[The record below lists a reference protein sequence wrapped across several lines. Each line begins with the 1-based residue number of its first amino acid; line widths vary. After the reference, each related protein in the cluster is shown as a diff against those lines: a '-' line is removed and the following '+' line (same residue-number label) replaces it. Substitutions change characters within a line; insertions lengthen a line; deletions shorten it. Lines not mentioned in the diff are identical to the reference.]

1 MYFAVLFVCV
11 CVVVRAR
18 SCAECMCVCLRALC
32 MCVCECTDLLFF
44 SQLLNL
50 NFYFIFY
57 FIEYYVA
64 RSHAHTHTRTHARTL
79 TSKMVWW
86 FVNQNSAPK
95 NLEQIKQNLWT
106 NLHIKS
112 ARLIKSF
119 VHRGRSLRGLKDWYE
134 EQIVRSTTGEKCVCV
149 GGGAREGDGLQNRR
163 QNEIIILKPKGFKS
177 N

>member
-1 MYFAVLFVCV
+1 MCWVYVCVLACVMYVCV
-11 CVVVRAR
+11 CV
-18 SCAECMCVCLRALC
+18 
-32 MCVCECTDLLFF
+32 CVCECTDLLFF

-57 FIEYYVA
+57 LIEYYVA